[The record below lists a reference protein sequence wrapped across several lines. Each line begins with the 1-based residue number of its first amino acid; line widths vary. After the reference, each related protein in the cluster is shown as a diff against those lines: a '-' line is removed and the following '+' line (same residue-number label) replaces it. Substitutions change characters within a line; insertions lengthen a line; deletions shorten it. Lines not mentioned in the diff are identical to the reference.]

1 MNLELAK
8 LLKKNSRSIIQN
20 WVETLQLHIADYA
33 MRPKSELKDTTDKHL
48 SVILS
53 VFENDD
59 YVPLRAF
66 VNQIAPIRYQL
77 RFSLSNTQR
86 AFILGKK
93 IIQQVVFDHFHQ
105 NPASLV
111 QALKDLDEPF
121 NQALYYYADIYQ
133 EIQLRELEKQ
143 IHKLARAEEE
153 RRFLEE
159 IRVEKAK
166 LDLILEALGVDLAL
180 IDKDLNVYWRKQA
193 LTDRFNHTDSAPS
206 SNCGLCSWLRD
217 RGKIECPTVRC
228 FKSGLPE
235 RELIEWSDEASNK
248 RSYEISALPI
258 KVDNKVEKVLELVR
272 DVTDLQNLQLEVN
285 ANKELITAVLDNSA
299 DAIVGLDRSHRIVL
313 WNKGAEKIFG
323 FSPEE
328 ILHTPFDVL
337 LPAYVRAR
345 GELEWLSRQ
354 IEEYGYVKNHETT
367 CLARDNVQVLVDLSC
382 TPVKNMSN
390 QPLGLSLVIRDITE
404 KKRLENKVL
413 HNERLVTI
421 GHMAAKIA
429 HEVRNPLSSISLN
442 TELLEDELDNF
453 NGQTAEAKSLLN
465 AIFKEVEQLTQLTE
479 EYLHFTKLQAPEFTN
494 TDVNQLLRDLVS
506 FCKPELS
513 KSHIK
518 VTIQFGNELPRISL
532 DREKMRRAVL
542 NLLRNSIE
550 AMPGGGQ
557 LLLQT
562 QRLGQMIE
570 IRVRD
575 SGVGIAGTD
584 LPRIF
589 APFFSTKKTG
599 TGLGL
604 SIAQQIIEEH
614 QGTIDCKSELNKG
627 TEFTIHLPLVSMI

>member
-1 MNLELAK
+1 MNQELAK
-8 LLKKNSRSIIQN
+8 LLKKHFRTIIQN

-33 MRPKSELKDTTDKHL
+33 MRPKSELKDTTEKHL

-93 IIQQVVFDHFHQ
+93 IIQQVVFDNFNH
-105 NPASLV
+105 NAALLA

-143 IHKLARAEEE
+143 IHKLAWAEEE
-153 RRFLEE
+153 RKFLEE

-166 LDLILEALGVDLAL
+166 LDLALEALGVDLAL
-180 IDKDLNVYWRKQA
+180 IDKNLNIYWSKQG
-193 LTDRFNHTDSAPS
+193 LTGKLSRSDSAPDHS
-206 SNCGLCSWLRD
+206 CGLCSWLKEH
-217 RGKIECPTVRC
+217 GKLECPTVRC

-235 RELIEWSDEASNK
+235 RELIEWIDEYSNK
-248 RSYEISALPI
+248 HSYEISALPI
-258 KVDNKVEKVLELVR
+258 KIENKVEKVLELVR

-299 DAIVGLDRSHRIVL
+299 DAIIGLDQSHRIVL

-323 FSPEE
+323 FRPEE
-328 ILHTPFDVL
+328 IIHTPFDSL

-345 GELEWLSRQ
+345 GELEWLNRQ

-382 TPVKNMSN
+382 TPVKNLSN
-390 QPLGLSLVIRDITE
+390 KPLGLSLVIRDITE

-442 TELLEDELDNF
+442 TELLEDELNNF
-453 NGQTAEAKSLLN
+453 NGQTVEAKNLLK
-465 AIFKEVEQLTQLTE
+465 AIIKEVEQLTQLTE
-479 EYLHFTKLQAPEFTN
+479 EYLHFSRIQTPEFAN

-506 FCKPELS
+506 FCKPELT

-518 VTIQFGNELPRISL
+518 VTVQLGNELPWISL

-557 LLLQT
+557 LLVMT
-562 QRLGQMIE
+562 RRLGQMIE
-570 IRVRD
+570 IRIHD
-575 SGVGIAGTD
+575 SGIGIASVD

-589 APFFSTKKTG
+589 APFFTTKKAG

-614 QGTIDCKSELNKG
+614 QGTIECKSELSKG